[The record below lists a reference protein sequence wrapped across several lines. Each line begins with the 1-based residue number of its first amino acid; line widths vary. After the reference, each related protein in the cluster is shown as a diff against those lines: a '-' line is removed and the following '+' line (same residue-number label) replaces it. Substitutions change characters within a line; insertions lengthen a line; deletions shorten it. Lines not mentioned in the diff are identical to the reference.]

1 MLGIAIVG
9 AGAIANVHADAFL
22 KYPELCEIRAV
33 SDLYVEKAQAMID
46 EKEIT
51 GAVAYTEYQDI
62 LTRDDIDAVSICLP
76 PGAHA
81 EIAIAALNAGKHVLI
96 EKPMAPSLE
105 ECDRIIEAAE
115 QAGRLVSV
123 VAQNRYK
130 TPHYKLKQLLES
142 GTAGKPLHMVVNS
155 LWWRGEN
162 YYDIWWRGKWDTEGG
177 GAVTSHAVHHL
188 DLMQW
193 LIGMPKR
200 VTAVITNVAHPNSE
214 LEDMGIAIFEY
225 DGMIAQLTTSIAFH
239 GEEQEIII
247 QTDKGRLSA
256 PWRTA
261 AAKALPNGFPE
272 ENVAALSEL
281 EAGYANLPDLE
292 LEGHP
297 AQVLNFLRAINGE
310 EPLLIDGV
318 QGRRT
323 MELIMAIYKSAA
335 THQPVELPLSPSDPF
350 YVGET
355 MIAQMPRFFEKTHSV
370 ENFAT
375 SKITLGRD
383 VGK

>member
-22 KYPELCEIRAV
+22 KYPELCEVRAIG
-33 SDLYVEKAQAMID
+33 DLYVEKAQAIID
-46 EKEIT
+46 EKQIK
-51 GAVAYTEYQDI
+51 GAVAYKEYQDI
-62 LTRDDIDAVSICLP
+62 LTRDDIDAVAICLP
-76 PGAHA
+76 PGAHT
-81 EIAIAALNAGKHVLI
+81 EIAVAALRAGKHVLI

-105 ECDRIIEAAE
+105 ECDRIIEAAVE
-115 QAGRLVSV
+115 AGRLVSV

-130 TPHYKLKQLLES
+130 TPHYKLKQLLED
-142 GTAGKPLHMVVNS
+142 GTAGRPLHMVVNS

-214 LEDMGIAIFEY
+214 LEDVGIAIFEY
-225 DGMIAQLTTSIAFH
+225 DGMVAQLTTSLAFH

-261 AAKALPNGFPE
+261 AAKPLPNGFPE
-272 ENVAALSEL
+272 VNTEALSEL
-281 EAGYANLPDLE
+281 EAGYSNLPDLE

-297 AQVLNFLRAINGE
+297 AQVLNFLLAIEGK
-310 EPLLIDGV
+310 EPLLIDGE

-335 THQPVELPLSPSDPF
+335 THQPVELPLSPDDPF
-350 YVGET
+350 YRGET
-355 MIAQMPRFFEKTHSV
+355 MIAQMPRFFEKTYSV